1 MKVLFST
8 VEFMHKEMHQEIYG
22 AFHRVMKSNW
32 FIQGDC
38 CTEFE
43 KAFAE
48 YCGVSHCVGCGNG
61 LDAITLLLRAM
72 EIGAGDEVIV
82 PSFTF
87 IATALAVEYADATP
101 VFVEVDPET
110 TLLDPA
116 LIEAAITEK
125 TKAII
130 AVQLYGQSCPM
141 DEINR
146 IAKKYDLKVIEDAAQ
161 AHGALYRGKRVGS
174 LADAASFSFYPGK
187 NLGAMGDA
195 GAVTTNDAA
204 LAERVRALGS
214 YGSSAKYVHDYM
226 GVNSRLDEMQAAF
239 LTVKLKNL
247 DRWNEQRKQIAQAYL
262 ERINNPKFAL
272 PVVKQGDHV
281 WHIFAVQ
288 CAERE
293 DLQRYLAD
301 KGIATLIHYPIP
313 MHLQRA
319 FAQYGLK
326 KGSLPIA
333 EMLSE
338 RVLSLPLFY
347 GMTQEQVDYVIDA
360 LNRY

>member
-1 MKVLFST
+1 
-8 VEFMHKEMHQEIYG
+8 
-22 AFHRVMKSNW
+22 
-32 FIQGDC
+32 
-38 CTEFE
+38 
-43 KAFAE
+43 
-48 YCGVSHCVGCGNG
+48 
-61 LDAITLLLRAM
+61 
-72 EIGAGDEVIV
+72 
-82 PSFTF
+82 
-87 IATALAVEYADATP
+87 
-101 VFVEVDPET
+101 
-110 TLLDPA
+110 
-116 LIEAAITEK
+116 
-125 TKAII
+125 
-130 AVQLYGQSCPM
+130 M
-141 DEINR
+141 DEINS
-146 IAKKYDLKVIEDAAQ
+146 IAKKYNLKVIEDAAQ

-195 GAVTTNDAA
+195 GAVTTNDEA
-204 LAERVRALGS
+204 LAERVRALCC

-239 LTVKLKNL
+239 LSVKLKNL
-247 DRWNEQRKQIAQAYL
+247 ERWNAQRKQIAKAYL
-262 ERINNPKFAL
+262 ERINNPRFEL
-272 PVVKQGDHV
+272 PVVKHGDHV

-288 CAERE
+288 CAQRE

-301 KGIATLIHYPIP
+301 KGITTLIHYPIP

-326 KGSLPIA
+326 KGSLPIS

-347 GMTQEQVDYVIDA
+347 GMTQEQVDYVIDV